1 MYVITGK
8 VSFPLGMDE
17 LPIVGCLEISKALS
31 QHPSPD
37 DPHELVTIKLVGG
50 DYSLPL

>member
-1 MYVITGK
+1 MYVITGE
-8 VSFPLGMDE
+8 VRFSLGMDE